1 MFRLK
6 QFRRRVMGRSA
17 EARIRMWMG
26 ISNSERAA
34 RSGAVGGGMG
44 RDRVGDGL
52 SMGTNNFLKVA

>member
-1 MFRLK
+1 
-6 QFRRRVMGRSA
+6 MGRSA

-26 ISNSERAA
+26 ISSSERAA